1 MISVD
6 FTSLVFL
13 FSFIAFI
20 FLLDL
25 LFFKPVLSNLKE
37 REGKSAGAK
46 SDLDELQSRIANRF
60 KLLESDQTISEAKL
74 KANSILVEARV
85 KAGQMKESLVQKSA
99 QELSIKVEE
108 MLNAVE
114 HDKEEVISSAST
126 YVDQLSS
133 ALTEKLN
140 AMIAGRTSNSSFKDH
155 SLV

>member
-20 FLLDL
+20 FLLDF

-37 REGKSAGAK
+37 REGRSAGAR
-46 SDLDELQSRIANRF
+46 SDLDDLQSQIATKFR
-60 KLLESDQTISEAKL
+60 LLESDQTIAEAKL
-74 KANSILVEARV
+74 KANSMLVEARV

-114 HDKEEVISSAST
+114 HDKEEVIGSASV
-126 YVDQLSS
+126 YVDQLSLS
-133 ALTEKLN
+133 LAEKLN
-140 AMIAGRTSNSSFKDH
+140 AMIAGRTSNLGFKDH